1 MKKLLRNRGLVER
14 GGGSPRKG
22 GFQIVSPV
30 FLKKSMFSLLLEFLS
45 GKLFTLAVINRSILS
60 CGLLFTRK

>member
-14 GGGSPRKG
+14 GVSFRKG
-22 GFQIVSPV
+22 AGFQIV
-30 FLKKSMFSLLLEFLS
+30 
-45 GKLFTLAVINRSILS
+45 VINRSILS

>member
-14 GGGSPRKG
+14 EVLLKRG
-22 GFQIVSPV
+22 GFPSCFVSFLQEKHV
-30 FLKKSMFSLLLEFLS
+30 FIAIGIFVRSI
-45 GKLFTLAVINRSILS
+45 FTFAVINISVLS